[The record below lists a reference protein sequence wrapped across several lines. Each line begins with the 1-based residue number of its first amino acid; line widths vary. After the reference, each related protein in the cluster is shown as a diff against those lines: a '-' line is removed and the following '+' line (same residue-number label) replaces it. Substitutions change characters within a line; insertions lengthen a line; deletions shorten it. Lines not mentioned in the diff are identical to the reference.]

1 MATAT
6 VIKPDHA
13 AKRKHLLF
21 TDEHE
26 DLRSSMEAWVKK
38 ELWPHRNEWEETTWP
53 SEAMERAGELG
64 YLGLC
69 FPEEYGGQGG
79 DYYYSLVRA
88 ECMSYSG
95 SGGTNMGFAVQTD
108 MVLPPIHLLGTE
120 EQKQRY
126 LVPGIK
132 GEKIGCLGITEP
144 GAGSDVAGIRTKA
157 IRDGDDYVINGSK
170 TFITNGARADF
181 ILLVAKTDPDARP
194 RGDHAVPRR
203 LRDTPGFEVSRK
215 LEKMGMHA
223 SDTGELAF
231 DDVRVPADAVLGEIG
246 KGFYHIS
253 WELQSE
259 RMVAAAG
266 CVAGAERMFEK
277 TLEYAKEREAFGR
290 PIGRFQAIRHKFAEM
305 ATKIEAAKQFNY
317 VVAWRYA
324 NGEYPVREITEVK
337 LFASR
342 MCCEVADECVQ
353 ILGGYG
359 YMKEYEIERAY
370 RDVRLNR
377 IGAGTDE
384 IMLDVIGRSLRA
396 VAPQS
401 GSSGT
406 RDARVA
412 PEQHGAGDHGRP
424 EPITDVVDRDVERA
438 APLPIERERE
448 LDRAVVVQV
457 AQRDAR
463 ASVMPR
469 RSITAM
475 AAERQLRGEDRWRS
489 RWTAPA
495 SVSTSRA
502 GWGPRAPRS
511 LIDAPGWHR
520 DRLGRYQR
528 ERRSERVQSRHHCEP
543 ARRRPRAGHARRR
556 RAGCPAPPARGL
568 SSSHRARLPGRAHE
582 NAS

>member
-1 MATAT
+1 MPASCLRPARAIVDQGAKVEAAT
-6 VIKPDHA
+6 VIKPQHEA
-13 AKRKHLLF
+13 HRKHLLF

-26 DLRSSMEAWVKK
+26 DLRESMEAWVKK
-38 ELWPHRNEWEETTWP
+38 ELWPNRFEWEETTWP
-53 SEAMERAGELG
+53 NEAMRRAGELG

-108 MVLPPIHLLGTE
+108 MVLPPVHLLGTE
-120 EQKQRY
+120 EQKQKY

-157 IRDGDDYVINGSK
+157 IRDGDDYLISGAK
-170 TFITNGARADF
+170 TFITNGPRADF
-181 ILLVAKTDPDARP
+181 ILLVAKTDPDARHE
-194 RGDHAVPRR
+194 GITLFLVD
-203 LRDTPGFEVSRK
+203 LRDEDGNHVPGFEVSRK
-215 LEKMGMHA
+215 LEKMGMHS
-223 SDTGELAF
+223 SDTGELSF
-231 DDVRVPADAVLGEIG
+231 NEVRVPADAVLGEIG

-266 CVAGAERMFEK
+266 SVAGAERMFEK
-277 TLEYAKEREAFGR
+277 TLAYAKEREAFGR

-337 LFASR
+337 LFTSR
-342 MCCEVADECVQ
+342 VGCEVADECVQ

-384 IMLDVIGRSLRA
+384 IMLDVIGRS
-396 VAPQS
+396 
-401 GSSGT
+401 
-406 RDARVA
+406 
-412 PEQHGAGDHGRP
+412 
-424 EPITDVVDRDVERA
+424 
-438 APLPIERERE
+438 
-448 LDRAVVVQV
+448 
-457 AQRDAR
+457 
-463 ASVMPR
+463 
-469 RSITAM
+469 
-475 AAERQLRGEDRWRS
+475 
-489 RWTAPA
+489 
-495 SVSTSRA
+495 
-502 GWGPRAPRS
+502 
-511 LIDAPGWHR
+511 
-520 DRLGRYQR
+520 Y
-528 ERRSERVQSRHHCEP
+528 
-543 ARRRPRAGHARRR
+543 
-556 RAGCPAPPARGL
+556 GL
-568 SSSHRARLPGRAHE
+568 
-582 NAS
+582 